1 MLFDWKEGS
10 RRARE
15 QVAAAALVS
24 FQLSAPLQLPPKCS
38 CHSATA
44 LGQGLGLSGG
54 QRAAKDVFLQP
65 VKQAHHHL
73 PSSKNL
79 AEPWLALG
87 RAEDLQVIPTQPNTS
102 STVRW
107 PRSPQT
113 RTPQKPSPCPSFHT
127 LGCHISSCHHQ
138 RSHACHT
145 QATWV
150 LFWVSASRNNSNT
163 VPRST

>member
-1 MLFDWKEGS
+1 ML
-10 RRARE
+10 
-15 QVAAAALVS
+15 
-24 FQLSAPLQLPPKCS
+24 LPFS
-38 CHSATA
+38 YRS
-44 LGQGLGLSGG
+44 GGLSGG
-54 QRAAKDVFLQP
+54 LRAEKDVVSPP

-73 PSSKNL
+73 PSSKSL

-102 STVRW
+102 STAWW

-113 RTPQKPSPCPSFHT
+113 LSPQKPSPCPSFHT

-138 RSHACHT
+138 RSHACRT

-150 LFWVSASRNNSNT
+150 LFWVSASRNNSDT
-163 VPRST
+163 VQKAHNSCSYVHGYLKGSSEGRK